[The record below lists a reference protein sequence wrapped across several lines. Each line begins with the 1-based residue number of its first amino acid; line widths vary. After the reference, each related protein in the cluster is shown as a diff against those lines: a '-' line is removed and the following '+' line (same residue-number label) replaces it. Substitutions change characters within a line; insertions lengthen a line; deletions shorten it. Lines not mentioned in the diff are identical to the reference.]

1 MNYKKLALVPLFL
14 GLLGSIC
21 SCFPTSNSNPTSYPT
36 SQPTSDVP
44 TTSETSN
51 QTTTSPSTSKP
62 TTSYEEISNE
72 EEVKL
77 NEFNEKY
84 SMKDFFG
91 YG

>member
-1 MNYKKLALVPLFL
+1 MNYKKIALVPLFL

-21 SCFPTSNSNPTSYPT
+21 SCFPTSSSNPTTNSVTTSYPT
-36 SQPTSDVP
+36 SNP
-44 TTSETSN
+44 TTN

-77 NEFNEKY
+77 N
-84 SMKDFFG
+84 
-91 YG
+91 